1 MQLIA
6 LLSLRADK
14 LQRLAL
20 ISSPCIP
27 VLVSQNACSQ
37 HFTALAGSNLSHT
50 QSLNSSYIQKMH
62 IALDNYLN
70 RFISEWMNAVWDTN
84 GTLG

>member
-6 LLSLRADK
+6 LLTLRADK
-14 LQRLAL
+14 LQRLPL

-27 VLVSQNACSQ
+27 VLVSQNAYSQ
-37 HFTALAGSNLSHT
+37 HFTALAGSNLS
-50 QSLNSSYIQKMH
+50 QKMH